1 MIVEWT
7 APALKRISKIK
18 SKYFSSQETD
28 EYRIGLVKRIEQ
40 KILLMGTVFPS
51 RYFNNTYIVYID
63 QFIVSFRPSK
73 DGTKY
78 TITALKHARQN
89 KKF

>member
-7 APALKRISKIK
+7 APALKRITQIK
-18 SKYFSSQETD
+18 SKYFSKQETD
-28 EYRIGLVKRIEQ
+28 EYRISLVRRIEQ
-40 KILLMGTVFPS
+40 RIILVGTVIPS
-51 RYFNNTYIVYID
+51 RYFKNTYIVYID

-78 TITALKHARQN
+78 TITALKHVRQN
-89 KKF
+89 KRY

>member
-7 APALKRISKIK
+7 VPALKRISQIK
-18 SKYFSSQETD
+18 SKYFSTEETD
-28 EYRIGLVKRIEQ
+28 EYRLKLVERIEK
-40 KILLMGTVFPS
+40 KILQTGMIFPS
-51 RYFNNTYIVYID
+51 HHFRNTFIVYID
-63 QFIVSFRPSK
+63 QFIVSFRPSE

-78 TITALKHARQN
+78 TITALKHSRQN

>member
-7 APALKRISKIK
+7 APALKRITQIK
-18 SKYFSSQETD
+18 SKYFSQQETD
-28 EYRIGLVKRIEQ
+28 EYRISLVRRIEQ
-40 KILLMGTVFPS
+40 RIILVGTVFPS
-51 RYFNNTYIVYID
+51 RYFKNTYIVYID

-78 TITALKHARQN
+78 TITALKHVRQN
-89 KKF
+89 KRY

>member
-7 APALKRISKIK
+7 APALKRVSQIK
-18 SKYFSSQETD
+18 SKYFSSQETG
-28 EYRIGLVKRIEQ
+28 EYRIRLVERIEK
-40 KILLMGTVFPS
+40 KIIQTGTIHPS
-51 RYFNNTYIVYID
+51 RHFRNTFIIYID

-73 DGTKY
+73 DGMKY

-89 KKF
+89 KKL